1 MRMGSAALAAAVL
14 FASQAAANDYTG
26 AAAELARAAQ
36 KAGVRRIAVMAVEP
50 LGSPDQEGAAVV
62 AERLVGELARQPG
75 VQVVERSR
83 LDSILKEQRL
93 AQTGAV
99 APADAGGMG
108 RLMGVDAIVTGS
120 LVRKSSRKV
129 ELNLRLIHASD
140 ARILGASTAEVRPDW
155 PEPSAAQGGPFGGMA
170 VPPAPSLDGDFTPWW
185 ERKPKAAPQD
195 RRCDG
200 WERRADDL
208 QSYALPLKVRF
219 WAAQLA
225 EGVERGTLKRNP
237 GSEIRSLR
245 TRAQFYLQL
254 KAAVEDGSE
263 PLDAGEMR
271 ALAAAEAEA
280 EKLVALCDG

>member
-1 MRMGSAALAAAVL
+1 MGSAALAAAVL
-14 FASQAAANDYTG
+14 FASQASANDYSG
-26 AAAELARAAQ
+26 VAAELARAAQ
-36 KAGVRRIAVMAVEP
+36 KAGVKRIAVMAVEP
-50 LGSPDQEGAAVV
+50 LGAPDDEGAAVV
-62 AERLVGELARQPG
+62 GERLVGELARQPG

-83 LDSILKEQRL
+83 LDRVLKEQRL

-99 APADAGGMG
+99 APTDAGGLG
-108 RLMGVDAIVTGS
+108 KLMGVDAIVTGS

-129 ELNLRLIHASD
+129 EVNLRLIHATD
-140 ARILGASTAEVRPDW
+140 ARILGASSTEVRPDW
-155 PEPSAAQGGPFGGMA
+155 PEPSSIAGSTFGGMA
-170 VPPAPSLDGDFTPWW
+170 VPPAPTLDGDFTPWW
-185 ERKPKAAPQD
+185 ERKPRAAAQD

-200 WERRADDL
+200 WERRVDDL

-219 WAAQLA
+219 WGAQLA

-254 KAAVEDGSE
+254 KAAVEDGNE

-280 EKLVALCDG
+280 EKIVALCDG